1 MLPIVL
7 LKIIKLVLLIKVN
20 FAILQAAKLGVISKI
35 IRVYVFQMIVEILAS
50 NKDQD
55 YILLM
60 MVT

>member
-1 MLPIVL
+1 MLHIVL

-35 IRVYVFQMIVEILAS
+35 MRFFVFQMIVEILAS
-50 NKDQD
+50 YKDQD